1 MICLMILQQW
11 HLSLGKKVITETK
24 GKGTKILA
32 IKQMLKRLPI
42 PHAQVKVGNA
52 SEILLQKIR

>member
-1 MICLMILQQW
+1 MILQQW
-11 HLSLGKKVITETK
+11 HLSLGKKVIKETK
-24 GKGTKILA
+24 GKGKKI
-32 IKQMLKRLPI
+32 LPI